1 LLPSST
7 AGEDSAVTAPG
18 RQSTGFRPDLEGL
31 RGVAILLVLAFHAGI
46 PGFAGGFVGVDVFFV
61 LSGFLIT
68 GLLLRERLETGG
80 VDLRAFYARRARR
93 ILPAAAVVLVLTLIA
108 AAFLAPP
115 LDLPRFASDAA
126 ASALSVGNIRF
137 ASQSVGYFSASES
150 PSPFLH
156 YWSLGVEEQFY
167 LIWPALLILAA
178 RWGRPAAAIAAALV
192 IVFATSLLAAVVLTD
207 VSAPWAFYSLPTR
220 AWQLALGGLL
230 AAVPLLAGSR
240 APSPLLAGI
249 GWLGLLAVVAA
260 GSVLISPD
268 TPYPGIA
275 AILPTVGTAALILS
289 GTRPGSP
296 GAILAAWP
304 LRFLGRIS
312 FSLYLIHWPIL
323 ILPAA
328 GLALGA
334 ELPILERL
342 LLCVAA
348 IALAWLSWRLVE
360 EPFHRGRMFS
370 GRPNRVLA
378 LGMGSIVATT
388 VFAVIVGLTATRLL
402 DAPVQAG
409 TGVLTPSHAPAT
421 NPGTVPVG
429 QDRGPDGTP
438 PPGVETVGPEDP
450 DETEQPG
457 ATPAPGETFVPGE
470 PTPVRTP
477 KPPKVPFP
485 VPGSGALAANIK
497 PALSAASDDWER
509 LYKEGCELEYAGTTP
524 PNGCKY
530 GDPDGDFTVA
540 LVGDSMAGQWFPA
553 IERLASERHW
563 RVHVFIKFACRFE
576 DIRQYSRVI
585 KREYWE
591 CNQWIPNVV
600 DRLMQIK
607 PDLTLVSADRSPGV
621 LDPADDNPVRQG
633 QAMARL
639 LQDVPGKIGII
650 VSTPQLPWDVPAC
663 LSAHKSDVTACEAD
677 KSDAFGWRRLIAER
691 AAVKDLGERATVI
704 DLSKWLCPGSTC
716 PSVLDNFIAWR
727 DYFHLTATF
736 AANLAPA
743 FAAQLPQLD
752 DGYVAPTPG
761 G

>member
-7 AGEDSAVTAPG
+7 EGDSPVTPQA
-18 RQSTGFRPDLEGL
+18 RQSGGFRADLEGL
-31 RGVAILLVLAFHAGI
+31 RGVAILLVLLFHAGI

-68 GLLLRERLETGG
+68 GLLLREREQHGR
-80 VDLRAFYARRARR
+80 VNLRAFYARRARR
-93 ILPAAAVVLVLTLIA
+93 ILPAAAVVLVITLIV
-108 AAFLAPP
+108 AAFMVAP

-137 ASQSVGYFSASES
+137 ATQSVGYFSASES

-167 LIWPALLILAA
+167 LIWPAVLILAA
-178 RWGRPAAAIAAALV
+178 RWGRPAVGVAVALVLVFVTSLVAAIV
-192 IVFATSLLAAVVLTD
+192 ITD
-207 VSAPWAFYSLPTR
+207 ISAPWAFYSLPTR
-220 AWQLALGGLL
+220 AWQLALGGVL
-230 AAVPLLAGSR
+230 AAVPLLSGSR
-240 APSPLLAGI
+240 NPNPLLAGI

-260 GSVLISPD
+260 GTVLISPD
-268 TPYPGIA
+268 TAYPGVA
-275 AILPTVGTAALILS
+275 AILPTLGTAALIAS

-296 GAILAAWP
+296 GAVLAVAP

-328 GLALGA
+328 SLTLGA
-334 ELPILERL
+334 ELPLAERL

-348 IALAWLSWRLVE
+348 IALAWLSWRFVE
-360 EPFHRGRMFS
+360 EPFHRGRLFA

-378 LGMGSIVATT
+378 LGTGSIVVTA
-388 VFAVIVGLTATRLL
+388 VFAIIVGLTATRLL

-409 TGVLTPSHAPAT
+409 TGVVTPSHAPAT
-421 NPGTVPVG
+421 NPGSVPGG

-438 PPGVETVGPEDP
+438 PPGVATIGPEETDP
-450 DETEQPG
+450 PE
-457 ATPAPGETFVPGE
+457 ATPGPGGTPVPGE

-477 KPPKVPFP
+477 KPPKVPYP
-485 VPGSGALAANIK
+485 IPGSGPLAGNIK
-497 PALSAASDDWER
+497 PALSVASNDWER
-509 LYKEGCELEYAGTTP
+509 LYKDGCELEYAGSAP
-524 PNGCKY
+524 PSGCKY
-530 GDPDGDFTVA
+530 GDPNGDYTVA

-553 IERLASERHW
+553 LEAIATERHW
-563 RVHVFIKFACRFE
+563 RIYVFIKFACRFE
-576 DIRQYSRVI
+576 DIQQYSRVI
-585 KREYWE
+585 KRDYWE
-591 CNQWIPNVV
+591 CNAWIPNVV
-600 DRLMQIK
+600 NRLKEIK

-621 LDPADDNPVRQG
+621 IDPADDNPVRQG

-639 LQDVPGKIGII
+639 FTDVPGKVGII

-677 KSDAFGWRRLIAER
+677 KSDAFGWRRLLSER
-691 AAVKDLGERATVI
+691 AAVKDLGDRARVV
-704 DLSKWLCPGSTC
+704 DMSKWLCPGVSC
-716 PSVLDNFIAWR
+716 PAVLDNFIAWR

-736 AANLAPA
+736 ATNLAPA
-743 FAAQLPQLD
+743 FASQLSPLVD
-752 DGYVAPTPG
+752 AAATPAPG